1 MKRGLIAGSD
11 PSVVAALQVLL
22 YGQVCIDSL
31 RDGNDGGVLDA
42 VRRRTYDWVMV
53 ENARIDSE
61 TVEAL
66 AERTHVIVVGADD
79 EAFEASPSR
88 AAGVLPSGTRL
99 SDRLRTVLAAVH

>member
-31 RDGNDGGVLDA
+31 RESGEGEVLDA

-53 ENARIDSE
+53 ENASLDSD

-66 AERTHVIVVGADD
+66 AERTHVIVVGSGGQ
-79 EAFEASPSR
+79 AS
-88 AAGVLPSGTRL
+88 AASGTLPSGARL
-99 SDRLRTVLAAVH
+99 SDRLKTVLAAAH